1 MVGWGAPAGVAN
13 CGLRRQPRRS
23 RVYSRAV
30 LSLEQLLTVSA
41 AVPADVRDDG
51 TVLVRWNVPGTFQ
64 LYLARPGQ
72 APEQLTSLPEPVDGR
87 FVPGTDRILLSV
99 DQGGNERAQLY
110 LTRAEQGAAL
120 EPLVVEPEF
129 LHVTP
134 TLSAD
139 GTQLAYACNRA
150 NGRDLDVYVRSL
162 ASGEERC
169 VLAAESYCEVAG
181 FSPDGRRLG
190 VLRLTE
196 RTGDNDLHIVDLATG
211 DVVLVA
217 PEEHDAFFGA
227 PAWCGDSES
236 FLFATDS
243 GRDVA
248 GIARYE
254 LATDRWEYVI
264 EDDWDLSCVADASG
278 TLLAVIANVDG
289 ASRLEL
295 RDLATLGLMTEVRLP
310 ELGVVQPVRL
320 SPTGAHLAY
329 GFSSP
334 RSSWEAWRLAT
345 RADEPEKLTASPV
358 DVPSGSLVRPTLRRF
373 SSFDGESIPYFLTEP
388 ATDGP
393 WPVVIDV
400 HGGPEAQR
408 QAIWLPFVQ
417 YLAAR
422 GYAVA
427 QPNVRGSTG
436 YGKRYEHLDDVHLRL
451 DTVRDLTA
459 LHDELARDERID
471 ADRTVLYGG
480 SYGGYMVLA
489 GLAFEPERWAAGI
502 GVVAISSLVTFL
514 RNTSDYRR
522 AFRER
527 EYGSLEHD
535 LDFLHE
541 VSPLTHVDRI
551 RAPLLLVHGANDP
564 RVPVSEAEQLHRI
577 LDKRG
582 VPCELVVYPDEGHGL
597 QKLENRLDAYPKM
610 IAFLEQHLSA

>member
-1 MVGWGAPAGVAN
+1 M
-13 CGLRRQPRRS
+13 
-23 RVYSRAV
+23 
-30 LSLEQLLTVSA
+30 LSLEQLLTVSS

-64 LYLARPGQ
+64 LYLARPGH
-72 APEQLTSLPEPVDGR
+72 APEQLTSLAEPVDGR

-110 LTRAEQGAAL
+110 LTRAEPGAAL

-134 TLSAD
+134 TLSVD

-162 ASGEERC
+162 ATGEERC
-169 VLAAESYCEVAG
+169 VLAAKSYCEVAG

-211 DVVLVA
+211 EAVLVA
-217 PEEHDAFFGA
+217 PDEHDAFFDA
-227 PAWCGDSES
+227 PAWSGNSET

-278 TLLAVIANVDG
+278 ALVAVSANVDG

-295 RDLATLGLMTEVRLP
+295 RDFATLELRTEVRLP
-310 ELGVVQPVRL
+310 ELGVVEAVRL

-334 RSSWEAWRLAT
+334 RSSWEAWRLT
-345 RADEPEKLTASPV
+345 TSGNELERLTASPV
-358 DVPSGSLVRPTLRRF
+358 DVPSGSLLRPTLRRL

-388 ATDGP
+388 ASDGP

-417 YLAAR
+417 YLAAS

-451 DTVRDLTA
+451 DTVRDLAA
-459 LHDELARDERID
+459 LHDELARDERVD
-471 ADRTVLYGG
+471 AGRTVLYGG

-541 VSPLTHVDRI
+541 VSPLTHVERI

-577 LDKRG
+577 LGERG
-582 VPCELVVYPDEGHGL
+582 VPCELVVYADEGHGL
-597 QKLENRLDAYPKM
+597 QKRENRLDAYPKM
-610 IAFLEQHLSA
+610 IAFLERHLPA

>member
-1 MVGWGAPAGVAN
+1 
-13 CGLRRQPRRS
+13 
-23 RVYSRAV
+23 V
-30 LSLEQLLTVSA
+30 LSLEQLLTVSS

-51 TVLVRWNVPGTFQ
+51 TTLVRWNVPGTFQ
-64 LYLARPGQ
+64 LYLTRPGLT
-72 APEQLTSLPEPVDGR
+72 PEQLTSLSEPVDGR
-87 FVPGTDRILLSV
+87 FVPGGDRILLSV
-99 DQGGNERAQLY
+99 DEGGNERAQLY
-110 LTRAEQGAAL
+110 LTRAVAGAKL

-134 TLSAD
+134 ALSAD
-139 GTQLAYACNRA
+139 GTQLAYSCNRA

-162 ASGEERC
+162 ETSAERC
-169 VLAAESYCEVAG
+169 VLAAQSYCEVAG
-181 FSPDGRRLG
+181 FSPDGRRLA

-196 RTGDNDLHIVDLATG
+196 RTGDNDLDLIDLSTG
-211 DVVLVA
+211 EVVVVA
-217 PEEHDAFFGA
+217 PEEDDAFFGP
-227 PAWCGDSES
+227 PAWSADSES

-254 LATDRWEYVI
+254 LTTDRWEYVL
-264 EDDWDLSCVADASG
+264 EDDWDLDCVGAPSG
-278 TLLAVIANVDG
+278 ALVAVSANVDG

-295 RDLATLGLMTEVRLP
+295 RDFSTLATVADVPLP
-310 ELGVVQPVRL
+310 ELGVVEAIRL
-320 SPTGAHLAY
+320 SPTGSHLAY

-334 RSSWEAWRLAT
+334 RSSWETWRLAT
-345 RADEPEKLTASPV
+345 DGGEPERLTESPV
-358 DVPSGSLVRPTLRRF
+358 AVPSGSLVRPTLRRL

-393 WPVVIDV
+393 WPVVIDI

-417 YLAAR
+417 YLASS

-436 YGKRYEHLDDVHLRL
+436 YGKRYEHLDDVRLRL
-451 DTVRDLTA
+451 DTVRDLA
-459 LHDELARDERID
+459 SLHDELVRDERVD
-471 ADRTVLYGG
+471 AGRTILYGG

-541 VSPLTHVDRI
+541 VSPLTHVGRI

-564 RVPVSEAEQLHRI
+564 RVPVSEAEQLHRT
-577 LDKRG
+577 LGERG
-582 VPCELVVYPDEGHGL
+582 VPCELVVYADEGHGL
-597 QKLENRLDAYPKM
+597 QKLGSRLDAYPRM
-610 IAFLEQHLSA
+610 VEFLDRHVRTPTA